1 MRRID
6 EARRRNENEE
16 KKPNDEGNHDRNKF
30 KKVEMPIFNGED
42 PDSWLFRAERYFRIH
57 KLTESEKMTVST
69 ISFEGPALNW
79 FRSQEERE
87 KFIDWANI
95 KERLLERFRSS
106 REGSL
111 YGRFLRIQQT
121 TTVDEY

>member
-1 MRRID
+1 
-6 EARRRNENEE
+6 
-16 KKPNDEGNHDRNKF
+16 
-30 KKVEMPIFNGED
+30 MPIFNGND

-57 KLTESEKMTVST
+57 KLTESKKMTVST
-69 ISFEGPALNW
+69 ISFKGPALNW

-87 KFIDWANI
+87 KFVDWANM

-111 YGRFLRIQQT
+111 YGRFLVSNKQQLWMNI
-121 TTVDEY
+121 EIYSISGWRH